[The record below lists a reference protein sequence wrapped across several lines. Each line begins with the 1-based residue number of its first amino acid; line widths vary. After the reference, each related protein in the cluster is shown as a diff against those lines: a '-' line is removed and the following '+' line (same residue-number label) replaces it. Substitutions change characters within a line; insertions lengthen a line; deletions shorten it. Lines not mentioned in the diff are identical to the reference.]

1 MDICWWV
8 GVGREGK
15 GNTKLTPRYLPSTSR
30 GATDAISGD
39 GAWKNPHPEL
49 LSPAVPFD
57 TKRMCQ
63 VDSWLGGGSQL
74 GHRFGSI
81 CRALRNS
88 SGEAFQLLGKSFSKH
103 SSDYINTL
111 ASNSAK
117 CKVLSHST

>member
-30 GATDAISGD
+30 GGTDAISGD

-74 GHRFGSI
+74 GHKIWEYLQGF
-81 CRALRNS
+81 A
-88 SGEAFQLLGKSFSKH
+88 QLFWGGFSAPRQELFK
-103 SSDYINTL
+103 T
-111 ASNSAK
+111 
-117 CKVLSHST
+117 